1 MFSCIPSGA
10 ASPVTP
16 LTVSADSME
25 RIDSIDS
32 MDCMDSIE
40 AIESSRRLGRG
51 RGRTSPFSTLLITS
65 PALFS
70 APRARA
76 SRLPRTCLS
85 ARRISPSILFSAY
98 LWRRSCSR
106 MLMVPPGRAWF
117 PSAVYPQ
124 TALDELLVH
133 PDVRG
138 VTDAQGLL
146 ELVQGGAAPEEPDRE
161 GVAEDHRRDAPHT
174 DLLAALPDGVL
185 ERLGGRDG
193 PRGAAHYE
201 LRGLVVAHPQVAPDG
216 PDRRFGKAERTRG
229 EVGARSAKL
238 YLGGLE
244 VDVALEE
251 APDLAD
257 RHPGVEHEPY
267 DGGVAGGVA
276 VHYGEGEELLGLVV
290 LEEGDALVE
299 RLVHRLYWVEV
310 QLGVGARPHPVEEA
324 PHGGVLA
331 VDGEALAVLA
341 EQAVAELHH
350 AADAHVLDLRDALLG
365 EKARELLE
373 VRRVELGGARAGV
386 RVVGEVCGELFDQAV
401 DVHEV
406 ILKASG
412 YRFQATGESAADTGD
427 KTRNLERHLRSRWR
441 SIASWAALI
450 SAVIRSALARLSGSE
465 NRSGW

>member
-1 MFSCIPSGA
+1 MIPSRGIPSCMPWA
-10 ASPVTP
+10 FASPVTS
-16 LTVSADSME
+16 LTVSADSIE
-25 RIDSIDS
+25 RIDSIEP

-51 RGRTSPFSTLLITS
+51 RGWTSPFSILLTTS

-85 ARRISPSILFSAY
+85 ARRISPSILFSAS

-161 GVAEDHRRDAPHT
+161 GVAQDHRRDAPHA
-174 DLLAALPDGVL
+174 DLLAAFPDRVL

-193 PRGAAHYE
+193 PRGAAHDE
-201 LRGLVVAHPQVAPDG
+201 LRGLVVAQPQVAPDG
-216 PDRRFGKAERTRG
+216 PDRSFGEAERAGG
-229 EVGARSAKL
+229 EVGARAAEL
-238 YLGGLE
+238 YLGSLE

-251 APDLAD
+251 APDLAH
-257 RHPGVEHEPY
+257 RHPGIQHETY
-267 DGGVAGGVA
+267 DGGVARGVA
-276 VHYGEGEELLGLVV
+276 VLYGEGEELLGFVV

-310 QLGVGARPHPVEEA
+310 
-324 PHGGVLA
+324 
-331 VDGEALAVLA
+331 
-341 EQAVAELHH
+341 
-350 AADAHVLDLRDALLG
+350 
-365 EKARELLE
+365 
-373 VRRVELGGARAGV
+373 
-386 RVVGEVCGELFDQAV
+386 
-401 DVHEV
+401 
-406 ILKASG
+406 
-412 YRFQATGESAADTGD
+412 
-427 KTRNLERHLRSRWR
+427 
-441 SIASWAALI
+441 
-450 SAVIRSALARLSGSE
+450 
-465 NRSGW
+465 